1 MNESILGKYMRHFK
15 ASRKDNLK
23 VIGEIQKLSNAIL
36 KGKDIDTVVER
47 FDRRIRK
54 KT

>member
-23 VIGEIQKLSNAIL
+23 ILNEIQKLSNAIL

-54 KT
+54 KS